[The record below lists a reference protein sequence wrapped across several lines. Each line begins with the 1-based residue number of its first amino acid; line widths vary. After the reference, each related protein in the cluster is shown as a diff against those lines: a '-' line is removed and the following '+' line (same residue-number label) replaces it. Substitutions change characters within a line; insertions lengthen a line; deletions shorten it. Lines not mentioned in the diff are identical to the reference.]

1 VNGQEDE
8 VLVRSFK
15 QGDEKAFDRI
25 FEKYHMP
32 VYSIC
37 YRYTRNE
44 ADACDLTQEVFIRVY
59 RNLKKFRMQSK
70 LFTWVYR
77 ITVNACISFKR
88 RERRFEPL
96 PETLGDIRHTG
107 ESVALKVA
115 IDDALKKLPERQRMT
130 FILHHYEGYTFNEI
144 GEIMGITSGAAKAN
158 HYHAIRKLRNLLEDW
173 L

>member
-8 VLVRSFK
+8 TLVRSFK
-15 QGDEKAFDRI
+15 NGDDKAFDRI
-25 FEKYHMP
+25 FEKYHIS

-59 RNLKKFRMQSK
+59 RNLHKFKMRSK
-70 LFTWVYR
+70 LFTWLYR

-88 RERRFEPL
+88 RERQIYPL
-96 PETLGDIRHTG
+96 PDTLCDRQHTG
-107 ESVALKVA
+107 ERVALKVA
-115 IDDALKKLPERQRMT
+115 IDDALQKLPERQRMT
-130 FILHHYEGYTFNEI
+130 FILHHYEGYTFKEV
-144 GEIMGITSGAAKAN
+144 GEIMGISIGAAKAN
-158 HYHAIRKLRNLLEDW
+158 HYHAIRKLRHLLEDW

>member
-1 VNGQEDE
+1 MNGQEDE
-8 VLVRSFK
+8 ALVRSFK
-15 QGDEKAFDRI
+15 AGDEKAFDRI

-44 ADACDLTQEVFIRVY
+44 ADACDLTQEVFIKVY
-59 RNLKKFRMQSK
+59 RNLEKFKMRSK

-77 ITVNACISFKR
+77 ITVNTCISFKR
-88 RERRFEPL
+88 RERIQDPL
-96 PETLGDIRHTG
+96 PATLSDTRHTG

-115 IDDALKKLPERQRMT
+115 IDNALQKLPERQRMT
-130 FILHHYEGYTFNEI
+130 FILHHYEGYTFSEV
-144 GEIMGITSGAAKAN
+144 GEIMNISSGAAKAN
-158 HYHAIRKLRNLLEDW
+158 HYHAIRKLRNLLEEW

>member
-1 VNGQEDE
+1 MNGQEDE

-15 QGDEKAFDRI
+15 SGDEKAFDII

-44 ADACDLTQEVFIRVY
+44 ADACDLTQEVFIKVY
-59 RNLKKFRMQSK
+59 RNLKKFRMRSK

-88 RERRFEPL
+88 RERRLEPL
-96 PETLGDIRHTG
+96 SETLSDTRHSG
-107 ESVALKVA
+107 KRVALRVA
-115 IDDALKKLPERQRMT
+115 IDDALCKLPERQRMT
-130 FILHHYEGYTFNEI
+130 FILHHYEGYTFNEV
-144 GEIMGITSGAAKAN
+144 GEIMGISTGAAKAN
-158 HYHAIRKLRNLLEDW
+158 HYHAIRKLRKLLEDW